1 MMNVPVMR
9 AGPGDPTNMPEDY
22 GTQASEMTVRDYVD
36 LLRRRKAII
45 IQSFVVVVA
54 VGLVIT
60 MMAKPVYQTSTSI
73 LVEGK
78 RWNVAPTEMAG
89 PFASVFTPDMGHG
102 VETQIAVITG
112 RKVVAAALKKA
123 GVKSGVSVQAD
134 QVGQTEVV
142 SIICQ
147 SSDKEA
153 AQKVALAMPQAYA
166 EHQAETKQIQVN
178 EMLKFARK
186 QLASE
191 EDKLK
196 RALDE
201 MQTFKTQNLNPET
214 VLETKA
220 NAVAEVEAQIRTLST
235 EVAGAKASL
244 DELEM
249 GKRSEPAHIETPLLK
264 TNLERDQNLRTQI
277 AGLQTQRAGLLLRFK
292 PEHVSVQEIDAQ
304 VKDLQKQL
312 RELPPTVREVT
323 RQPNPRISEYNR
335 EIAEARA
342 VYQSKRAT
350 LAQLEA
356 SRPEAGTAQISAAD
370 RKYSELK
377 RDVETL
383 QLTVMSMKR
392 SVEDLEMRKVAALKP
407 TAVIS
412 EAGVAGQIAPRPM
425 NNFIT
430 TALIGIVLG
439 ICLALLQEYLDDR
452 INSPEDARRLL
463 DAPILSY
470 VPLVDQPDARLL
482 NRSAGGGSLLES
494 YRVMRSNVQFA
505 TVDSPTSSIVVTS
518 TSPGEGKSVTAT
530 NLAIAMALDGRKVI
544 LVDAD
549 LRRPTLHEKLDVE
562 HRPGLTNVLVG
573 RASLEEALKPT
584 TVPGLKLLASGPLPP
599 NPAELLNSRAMA
611 QVHESLREMADV
623 VIFDS
628 PPFLATADAQVLC
641 SLTDGVI
648 YVVQLGEAKKAPVK
662 HSSELMRQA
671 HARVLGVVFN
681 KIDLRSRR
689 DDYYYGYYR
698 YYNYYH
704 TPQIQDGK
712 PRRRAT
718 EEFEALA
725 AGGPVHPD
733 LRDTDER
740 ES

>member
-1 MMNVPVMR
+1 
-9 AGPGDPTNMPEDY
+9 MPEDY
-22 GTQASEMTVRDYVD
+22 GTQASEMTVRDYMD

-45 IQSFVVVVA
+45 IQTFVVVVS

-60 MMAKPVYQTSTSI
+60 MMAKPLYQSSTSI
-73 LVEGK
+73 LVESK
-78 RWNVAPTEMAG
+78 RWNASPSETLG
-89 PFASVFTPDMGHG
+89 PFSHIFAPDLGHG
-102 VETQIAVITG
+102 VDTQIAVITG
-112 RKVVAAALKKA
+112 RKVIAAAHEKA
-123 GVKSGVSVQAD
+123 GVTGVSVKAD

-142 SIICQ
+142 TIICQ
-147 SSDKEA
+147 AYDKLA
-153 AQKVALAMPQAYA
+153 AQKVAKAMPDAYA
-166 EHQAETKQIQVN
+166 EHQAGTKKKQVET
-178 EMLKFARK
+178 MLKFARK
-186 QLASE
+186 QLDTE
-191 EDKLK
+191 EKKLT
-196 RALDE
+196 RALDD
-201 MQTFKTQNLNPET
+201 MQRFKAVNLNPDA
-214 VLETKA
+214 LMLAKA
-220 NAVAEVEAQIRTLST
+220 EAIAQHEEHIRTAYT
-235 EVAGAKASL
+235 DGAAAKASL
-244 DELEM
+244 DSLEIE
-249 GKRSEPAHIETPLLK
+249 KSAIPKFIETPINK
-264 TNLERDQNLRTQI
+264 TNTESEQQIRTQI
-277 AGLQTQRAGLLLRFK
+277 ANLQTTRAALLLRFK
-292 PEHVSVQEIDAQ
+292 AEHLEVQQIDEQ
-304 VKDLQKQL
+304 IKDLRKRL
-312 RELPPTVREVT
+312 TELPATIREVT
-323 RQPNPRISEYNR
+323 TAPNPQIPEYDSK
-335 EIAEARA
+335 IAEARA
-342 VYQSKRAT
+342 IHESRKAALASLIAT
-350 LAQLEA
+350 RPIAGAA
-356 SRPEAGTAQISAAD
+356 SMSAAD
-370 RKYSELK
+370 RKHNELK
-377 RDVETL
+377 RDVDSL
-383 QLTVMSMKR
+383 QMTVTGMKR
-392 SVEDLEMRKVAALKP
+392 SVEDLEMQLVAALKP
-407 TAVIS
+407 TAIIT
-412 EAGVAGQIAPRPM
+412 EAGPAGQIAPKPM

-430 TALIGIVLG
+430 TALIGLVLG

-470 VPLVDQPDARLL
+470 VPLVDQPEARLL

-549 LRRPTLHEKLDVE
+549 LRRPTLHEKLDTD

-573 RASLEEALKPT
+573 RASLEEALKDT
-584 TVPGLKLLASGPLPP
+584 SVPGLKLLASGPLPP

-611 QVHESLREMADV
+611 QVHETLREMADV

-648 YVVQLGEAKKAPVK
+648 YVVQLGEARKSPVK

-704 TPQIQDGK
+704 TPQVEDGK

-733 LRDTDER
+733 LRDTEDKG
-740 ES
+740 S